1 MRLPRARLLAGA
13 ALALMAAAPASAA
26 PAAPPVPGTIAVP
39 DGHKPFLLAHAT
51 GVQRYPCTTVP
62 GGYAWGPSTPRAD
75 LYGEN
80 GHRIGD
86 HFGGPSWRAK
96 DGSTVVATR
105 DAGATVDPTAI
116 PWLRLKRASATAGP
130 DGDRLVAT
138 TYIQRIA
145 TVGGLAP
152 AADLCNALTV
162 GTTVEIPYTADYLF
176 WKEHGA

>member
-1 MRLPRARLLAGA
+1 LRLPRARLLAGV
-13 ALALMAAAPASAA
+13 ALALTAAAPASAA
-26 PAAPPVPGTIAVP
+26 PAPPPVPGTIAVP
-39 DGHKPFLLAHAT
+39 TGHKPFLLAHAA

-62 GGYAWGPSTPRAD
+62 GGYAWGASTPRAD
-75 LYGEN
+75 LHDAN

-86 HFGGPSWRAK
+86 HFGGPSWRAE
-96 DGSTVVATR
+96 DGSTVVAAR

-116 PWLRLKRASATAGP
+116 PWLRLKRASATAGA

-162 GTTVEIPYTADYLF
+162 GTAVEVPYTADYLF
-176 WKEHGA
+176 WKEQGA